1 MRICNAQVF
10 SQEGAFQKRDLFLQ
24 NGSFA
29 EPCEGEIFDAEGLY
43 AIPGLIDLHFHGCA
57 GYDFCDAT
65 AQSLDAISAYELS
78 AGVTTICPAAMTY
91 PEEKLA
97 AICQNAAAWR
107 GTGAALAGLQ
117 LEGPFLSEA
126 KKGAQNGAW
135 LQKPD
140 AALILRL
147 QEQAHGMI
155 RLLAV
160 APELPGALSM
170 IRVLRNEVVVSL
182 AHTEA
187 DYETAVKAFE
197 SGAHQVTHLYNAMP
211 PFLHRNPGV
220 IGAAFDTPE
229 CRVELICDGIHVH
242 PSVVRATFQMFGDD
256 RVILISDSM
265 MATGLPDG
273 TYALGGQTVSVA
285 GNRCTLADGTI
296 AGSASNLM
304 DCLRTAVQKM
314 QIPLG
319 SAVKAATVNPAKA
332 LGIFSECGSLDL
344 GKRADL
350 LLLDS
355 DLRLVQVFQN
365 GKPVARTGTRPEKR
379 V

>member
-1 MRICNAQVF
+1 MHANLQCTGLFTGGRLSEA
-10 SQEGAFQKRDLFLQ
+10 RDLFLQ

-65 AQSLDAISAYELS
+65 AQSLDAISASGLS

-107 GTGAALAGLQ
+107 GTGAAPAGLQ

-170 IRVLRNEVVVSL
+170 IRVLRNEVVVFF

-273 TYALGGQTVSVA
+273 TYALGGQTVFVA
-285 GNRCTLADGTI
+285 REI
-296 AGSASNLM
+296 AVRLQMERS
-304 DCLRTAVQKM
+304 
-314 QIPLG
+314 P
-319 SAVKAATVNPAKA
+319 
-332 LGIFSECGSLDL
+332 
-344 GKRADL
+344 DL
-350 LLLDS
+350 LPIS
-355 DLRLVQVFQN
+355 WTVCVRRYKRCRFRSEAQSRRQPSTRQKHWAFFRMR
-365 GKPVARTGTRPEKR
+365 KP
-379 V
+379 